1 MPTLHGIPVEAG
13 EKTHKRGEQ
22 LSIMEIDDGGMNT
35 GTILAI
41 GLVVGGVLF
50 AAFYDPMKS
59 AAGRAYRGYKERQ
72 QWLEAQDRYYRRSR
86 RRH

>member
-1 MPTLHGIPVEAG
+1 
-13 EKTHKRGEQ
+13 
-22 LSIMEIDDGGMNT
+22 MEERSSMESDDGGMNT
-35 GTILAI
+35 STVLAI

-72 QWLEAQDRYYRRSR
+72 QWLEAQDRYYRGGR
-86 RRH
+86 RR